1 MGTQYVDDHRF
12 LLCKGSTVTD
22 ITRAVSQPEARDE
35 LDALSVELTFT
46 AVRNNNRDKYMHWYG
61 IEPGDKLRVVNH
73 GREVFSGVILTVGLD
88 GTVTANDMGWYLT
101 KSEIILQLAD
111 AAAPDAVRR
120 MCAKAGIA
128 AGTIDLPPTRI
139 SQVWVGS
146 TPEQILEDILAIC
159 SAETVEVSADV

>member
-128 AGTIDLPPTRI
+128 AGTIDL
-139 SQVWVGS
+139 
-146 TPEQILEDILAIC
+146 QIGRAH
-159 SAETVEVSADV
+159 V

>member
-88 GTVTANDMGWYLT
+88 GTVTANVLV
-101 KSEIILQLAD
+101 QAD
-111 AAAPDAVRR
+111 AIQAEGFANATAAFAAFDAQ
-120 MCAKAGIA
+120 A
-128 AGTIDLPPTRI
+128 
-139 SQVWVGS
+139 
-146 TPEQILEDILAIC
+146 
-159 SAETVEVSADV
+159 

>member
-111 AAAPDAVRR
+111 ARRRTQCGGCAPRR
-120 MCAKAGIA
+120 GS
-128 AGTIDLPPTRI
+128 PPEPSTCRPP
-139 SQVWVGS
+139 GS
-146 TPEQILEDILAIC
+146 PRC
-159 SAETVEVSADV
+159 G

>member
-73 GREVFSGVILTVGLD
+73 GREVFWHDPHRGAG
-88 GTVTANDMGWYLT
+88 
-101 KSEIILQLAD
+101 
-111 AAAPDAVRR
+111 RR
-120 MCAKAGIA
+120 GDRQRHGM
-128 AGTIDLPPTRI
+128 
-139 SQVWVGS
+139 
-146 TPEQILEDILAIC
+146 
-159 SAETVEVSADV
+159 VSD

>member
-61 IEPGDKLRVVNH
+61 IEPG
-73 GREVFSGVILTVGLD
+73 G
-88 GTVTANDMGWYLT
+88 
-101 KSEIILQLAD
+101 Q
-111 AAAPDAVRR
+111 
-120 MCAKAGIA
+120 A
-128 AGTIDLPPTRI
+128 AGGESRPGGLFRRDPRPWGWTAR
-139 SQVWVGS
+139 
-146 TPEQILEDILAIC
+146 
-159 SAETVEVSADV
+159 